1 MKKIEILMRNWSFS
15 YLSNHDLIIFVSIQF
30 CSVKKSDSSVEHF
43 LNYWTTLF
51 MGESSIVDSRESCTS
66 IPQFWYLGIEVTDQ
80 NPFWNF
86 KISLCPWI
94 YNNILSSLNPKIDS
108 KGKHI

>member
-15 YLSNHDLIIFVSIQF
+15 YLSNHDLIIFISIQF

-80 NPFWNF
+80 
-86 KISLCPWI
+86 SLLLLLSEILRLVHVHEYTII
-94 YNNILSSLNPKIDS
+94 YYLL
-108 KGKHI
+108 